1 MANIILRVFFLPERL
16 SAFSMSLLHSLA
28 LPNHLSFFPQ
38 GSHLAKGRLST
49 SPLSRFPW
57 WASQSLCLPN
67 HLWAVTS
74 QIRIAR
80 PRLSLKWLTHI
91 VCASF
96 YWEGLP
102 STSNSIQAKLSPSH
116 QTSSS
121 CFLLYFALAPWSLPA
136 PFLSLVHIWAVFKT
150 FSCCLN
156 HNSLCIVIAFRSH
169 CHHPGSVPD
178 Y

>member
-1 MANIILRVFFLPERL
+1 MFICHFQCLFFILFPFPTTTPSSLKVPTWLKVGFL
-16 SAFSMSLLHSLA
+16 S
-28 LPNHLSFFPQ
+28 
-38 GSHLAKGRLST
+38 

-67 HLWAVTS
+67 HLWTVTS

-80 PRLSLKWLTHI
+80 PHLSLKWVTHI
-91 VCASF
+91 VCAPF

-121 CFLLYFALAPWSLPA
+121 CCLLYFALSPWSLPA

-150 FSCCLN
+150 CRCCLN
-156 HNSLCIVIAFRSH
+156 HNSLCIVISFRSH
-169 CHHPGSVPD
+169 CHHPGSVP
-178 Y
+178 YY